1 MKLVLGRALFRA
13 ACCFLGVVIIIAG
26 IRFMVRFQSSGH
38 IIDILTQPGLGHMDR
53 SAVAHL
59 LGIDRPWYM
68 DFWPF

>member
-26 IRFMVRFQSSGH
+26 IKFMVRFQSGNM
-38 IIDILTQPGLGHMDR
+38 INILTEPGLGQMDR
-53 SAVAHL
+53 SSAEHL
-59 LGIDRPWYM
+59 LGIDHPWYM